1 LEIFLFKN
9 QTKNET
15 FYFGS
20 RKYVYICAFK
30 KVKVFKHFFDEND
43 LSRP

>member
-1 LEIFLFKN
+1 MIGKFFIKN

-15 FYFGS
+15 FYFAS

-30 KVKVFKHFFDEND
+30 KVKY
-43 LSRP
+43 LSIF